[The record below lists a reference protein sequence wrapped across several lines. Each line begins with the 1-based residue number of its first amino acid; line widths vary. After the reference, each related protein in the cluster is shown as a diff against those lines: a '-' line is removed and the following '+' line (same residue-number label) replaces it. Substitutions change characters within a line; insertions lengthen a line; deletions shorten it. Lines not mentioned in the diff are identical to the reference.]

1 MDVVPALKKCLVA
14 SQLANHQ
21 LRERDQQMRLA
32 LDSLGGGRWEWDI
45 AHQKLSCYGRFY
57 AAFGMEAADSDDA
70 WERWHARRHPAD
82 AARLADKMERAKRG
96 QLATYEAE
104 FRILDTAGRWRWV
117 ISRGLVGERDAA
129 GRPLTLMGMDVDVT
143 AQHEAQDALR
153 AAETKYTTI
162 YQTLPDAAGISRIA
176 DGRYIDVNPAFC
188 ALLGAEREDVLG
200 RTSKELNIWASDQE
214 RTRMLE
220 TYRREGRVDRLP
232 MVAHRDGVRVPGLMS
247 ARPVVVE
254 GEDCF
259 LFVFHDTTEAQRAS
273 DELRALNNLLQ
284 QAGRMARLGAWESTR
299 EAGMVY
305 WSDVCCDIHGLP
317 PGAPPPHDYVQR
329 FVAPAWQ
336 EMVRAKL
343 HDCHH
348 HQTEWSLEHEIIR
361 ADGRQIWVRA
371 RGEPVL
377 QDGTVAGMRGV
388 LQDIDE
394 AKRSEQRLRQSEDRF
409 SRIFQLMPYPMGMTR
424 QSDGCYVEVNPAWEQ
439 MLGYT
444 RAQAVGVS
452 PIQLGIFQAQ
462 DRIRLIDEARKTGQ
476 LDAYEVKIITRSGEE
491 RTALQSMRATEFDG
505 EPCWLFA
512 VHDITDRK
520 RSEEQVREREALL
533 SLTISAAALGL
544 WDWDLQT
551 GMVHGDARWCALRGA
566 PTGDA
571 SAPPVHWTTGVA
583 AEALAGIS
591 AELARHT
598 DHPATPFDATWKVV
612 LPQGGARWIRNV
624 GKIIGPDDAG
634 PPARMLGVAI
644 DVTPQHEQ
652 QELLQKLA
660 HYDALT
666 GLPNRVLLAH
676 RLQTGMAQARAH
688 GTQLGV
694 AYLDLDG
701 FKPINDRL
709 GHGAGDR
716 LLVEI
721 ARRLEDSLL
730 EHVLIAR
737 YGGDEFTLLPDGDC
751 GHDRAVDIARS
762 VLRLFEQPFEIAGQ
776 QVFSAASLGI
786 VIGGDGYES
795 PDQVLRDADTAMYRA
810 KAAGKSG
817 FVIFD
822 DAMHQEALSRLQLE
836 TDFRLAVERSEFQ
849 LHYQPIIEIAT
860 GRLVGA
866 EALMRWR
873 HPVRGLLPPSEFLAV
888 AEETGLIVDMDAWG
902 LREACRQ
909 LADWRSRFPEH
920 AGLTMNVNVD
930 ERQMLSPEIV
940 EEVFS
945 LLQSHRLA
953 PASVRLEV
961 TETAFR
967 AGRGQAEQ
975 RLLSLKALGVGLVV
989 DDFGTGYS
997 SLESFAASPFDALKI
1012 DQVFIRDIESNPR
1025 HRAIVRTITAFADE
1039 LGLALTAEG
1048 IETQGQQALLKALGC
1063 RFGQGYLF

>member
-1 MDVVPALKKCLVA
+1 MRLVDAFEASESVVAVLRASDGVFLGVNAAFERSTGYRRDQVIGRLPIEVGLWPDPDFRARIWSLLRADQRVAEMPMQLACADGHLLSGHISVELAVEDGESCLFCLVHFLPEGEPMEERVGTDLLYRSLYLAA
-14 SQLANHQ
+14 SEGIY
-21 LRERDQQMRLA
+21 R
-32 LDSLGGGRWEWDI
+32 SLPGGGF
-45 AHQKLSCYGRFY
+45 L
-57 AAFGMEAADSDDA
+57 
-70 WERWHARRHPAD
+70 
-82 AARLADKMERAKRG
+82 
-96 QLATYEAE
+96 
-104 FRILDTAGRWRWV
+104 
-117 ISRGLVGERDAA
+117 
-129 GRPLTLMGMDVDVT
+129 
-143 AQHEAQDALR
+143 
-153 AAETKYTTI
+153 
-162 YQTLPDAAGISRIA
+162 
-176 DGRYIDVNPAFC
+176 DVNPAMARILGYESPHQLLTRLGRSTAAMYEDPGYLARAHGILLSGGRLERERAQVRRRDGRVIWVSENARAILDANGQALVFEGSMVDITAQVEAERALEQSQALYKVLVENSRDGVFLIQRGVIVFANTAMAHILGYDAGELHGMQYMALVDEGDRGAQVGRREEREAGSRAPQVYEIHLRRKDGSC
-188 ALLGAEREDVLG
+188 ILCEVRADAVEYQGDIASTGTLRDVTEDRLRQRDVAEAERRYRELFENSPAGLFRTSLDGRVMEANRMLAGILGFDSAEEFKAAVTRMDQVYANPEERAQLVELALRDGAFNHFETRVNTRDGRLKWVSASVLLIRDEGGAPLHFTGSVLDIDQRHEMQQALLRSESKYRTLVEHSQVGVFIMQGDNYTYANQAFAAMLG
-200 RTSKELNIWASDQE
+200 REESGLAGMSFRDIMSPESLPVSEQRD
-214 RTRMLE
+214 R
-220 TYRREGRVDRLP
+220 DRLAGLP
-232 MVAHRDGVRVPGLMS
+232 VAPDFETSLLHRDGRRVHVRVSIG
-247 ARPVVVE
+247 PVLLDGVE
-254 GEDCF
+254 HMTGTVLDI
-259 LFVFHDTTEAQRAS
+259 TRQ
-273 DELRALNNLLQ
+273 
-284 QAGRMARLGAWESTR
+284 R
-299 EAGMVY
+299 EAE
-305 WSDVCCDIHGLP
+305 D
-317 PGAPPPHDYVQR
+317 
-329 FVAPAWQ
+329 
-336 EMVRAKL
+336 
-343 HDCHH
+343 
-348 HQTEWSLEHEIIR
+348 
-361 ADGRQIWVRA
+361 
-371 RGEPVL
+371 
-377 QDGTVAGMRGV
+377 
-388 LQDIDE
+388 
-394 AKRSEQRLRQSEDRF
+394 RLRF
-409 SRIFQLMPYPMGMTR
+409 H
-424 QSDGCYVEVNPAWEQ
+424 
-439 MLGYT
+439 
-444 RAQAVGVS
+444 
-452 PIQLGIFQAQ
+452 
-462 DRIRLIDEARKTGQ
+462 
-476 LDAYEVKIITRSGEE
+476 
-491 RTALQSMRATEFDG
+491 AT
-505 EPCWLFA
+505 
-512 VHDITDRK
+512 HD
-520 RSEEQVREREALL
+520 
-533 SLTISAAALGL
+533 
-544 WDWDLQT
+544 
-551 GMVHGDARWCALRGA
+551 
-566 PTGDA
+566 P
-571 SAPPVHWTTGVA
+571 
-583 AEALAGIS
+583 
-591 AELARHT
+591 
-598 DHPATPFDATWKVV
+598 
-612 LPQGGARWIRNV
+612 
-624 GKIIGPDDAG
+624 
-634 PPARMLGVAI
+634 
-644 DVTPQHEQ
+644 
-652 QELLQKLA
+652 
-660 HYDALT
+660 LT
-666 GLPNRVLLAH
+666 GLPNRMLFNQ
-676 RLQTGMAQARAH
+676 RLAQAMQQSGQAPDRRRRRYAV
-688 GTQLGV
+688 LF
-694 AYLDLDG
+694 LDLDG
-701 FKPINDRL
+701 FKWVNDSL

-945 LLQSHRLA
+945 LLQSNRLA

-1063 RFGQGYLF
+1063 RFGQGYLFSEPVTPDRFEQILLDTARIVG